1 MPRSVLGY
9 ILEPTYGLVD
19 RLHLNFFRIHVL
31 WFIINPIFWSIIF
44 YVSSGQYPV
53 SYIDSLFLCTSAH
66 TVTGLSTVNLSTL
79 TGFQQAILFYLMCV
93 GNYTVV
99 SLVMVIVRKHYIIEK
114 VLKTRP
120 NPHFSR
126 IGQIVRSKTMGFFGT
141 TQAGA
146 APEGKPALHDKEDGV
161 TTDVE
166 TVRASESDRNSQ
178 SAGPKGTRL
187 HGDEISK
194 QGSRADVPTP
204 TLAAIPPQ
212 GVKGLPEVDHTLE
225 HDDPQAVTLPSS
237 NKAVDLHN
245 APTLSPKMSPG
256 ILGDGNLYRTDSPS
270 AMSDPHTP
278 RSNLHSATPGQV
290 NFAIPLTHT
299 VTTRSRVSRAPT
311 TIRRPTIGQPGTTVV
326 TASPGPRRQGTG
338 LLFPSGP
345 TWTSNSSKPGDKN
358 AQESIPQRP
367 EPLGPFDP
375 QLLAAPTYERRF
387 GGFPGP
393 LTLGARFAQRLAPKQ
408 YAELKRRLTLDP
420 SGIYAP
426 TSEPVGQG
434 ETRTAIERTRTEGST
449 SVRRRREGTQAQEEV
464 HSPPL
469 PERPPLAPPHM
480 QSALPDSPIPP
491 HLRFQRPSESDDSS
505 TGILTD
511 IGVEVKKTVLYLKHG
526 ILKVGR
532 NSAFLN
538 TDDLTDEQLEE
549 LGGIEYRALRA
560 LTWIVG
566 LYWVGTQ
573 MMMFIIFV
581 IYLYTRSEWNS
592 VFESQPRLI
601 PKAWFAAFQAVSS
614 YTGGGL
620 TLVDQGMVPFASA
633 YVMVIFQGWLIVAGS
648 LGLPVFLRLIV
659 WILCKIAPAEHKAP
673 LQFLLDHPRRC
684 YLYMFPSHQTWF
696 LVVVFFSLTFLE
708 WFGFLILDIGI
719 PTIAAIPLNIRVL
732 SGLFQSIAV
741 RASGFA
747 IIPLGS
753 VAPAVKFLYMVMMYI
768 SAYPIAMSIRSTN
781 VYEQRSLGVYEDV
794 EEDPEDLDPDVD
806 EDAAKLVR
814 GPKGEVLFSK
824 YLGMHVRR
832 QLSYDLWWLALALF
846 LILITE
852 RGQVMNHESDSW
864 FNQFTVMFEL
874 VSAYA
879 TVGLSLG
886 IPTENYSLSGAFG
899 PLSKLIL
906 CLVMLRGRH
915 RDLPQAIDR
924 AILLP
929 HEFSRASP
937 EGHHIVESLDPSNAQ
952 SNTQENGPPV
962 TETRKQ

>member
-44 YVSSGQYPV
+44 YVSSGQYSV

-66 TVTGLSTVNLSTL
+66 TVTGLSTLNLSTL
-79 TGFQQAILFYLMCV
+79 TGFQQAILFYLMCI

-99 SLVMVIVRKHYIIEK
+99 SLVMVIIRKHYFVDK

-120 NPHFSR
+120 TPHGPTLSR
-126 IGQIVRSKTMGFFGT
+126 IGHMVRRKTMALLGT
-141 TQAGA
+141 HPTS
-146 APEGKPALHDKEDGV
+146 APEGQAAHVDKEGGV
-161 TTDVE
+161 TAEVE
-166 TVRASESDRNSQ
+166 TVRASESDQSSQ
-178 SAGPKGTRL
+178 PAMSEGKQLYGK
-187 HGDEISK
+187 EVSK
-194 QGSRADVPTP
+194 QGSRTDVPKP
-204 TLAAIPPQ
+204 TLAAVPPQ
-212 GVKGLPEVDHTLE
+212 GLAGLPEVDNAPE
-225 HDDPQAVTLPSS
+225 AADAQATTALAN
-237 NKAVDLHN
+237 NKAVDFQS

-256 ILGDGNLYRTDSPS
+256 ILGDGTLYRTESPS
-270 AMSDPHTP
+270 VMSDPHTP

-290 NFAIPLTHT
+290 NFAIPLAHT
-299 VTTRSRVSRAPT
+299 TTTRSRVSRAT
-311 TIRRPTIGQPGTTVV
+311 AITRRPTISQPGTAVV

-338 LLFPSGP
+338 LLFSSAP
-345 TWTSNSSKPGDKN
+345 TWTSTVSRPADKN
-358 AQESIPQRP
+358 VQEAPASQLQPP

-375 QLLAAPTYERRF
+375 QLRAAPTYERRF

-393 LTLGARFAQRLAPKQ
+393 LTLGARLVQRVAPKQ

-426 TSEPVGQG
+426 TSDPIGKG
-434 ETRTAIERTRTEGST
+434 ETSTAIERTRTEGT
-449 SVRRRREGTQAQEEV
+449 ASVRRRREGTHGPEEV
-464 HSPPL
+464 YSPPL

-480 QSALPDSPIPP
+480 HSTHDAPVPP
-491 HLRFQRPSESDDSS
+491 HLRFERPSFSESDDSS

-511 IGVEVKKTVLYLKHG
+511 IGVEVKKTVLYLKQG

-538 TDDLTDEQLEE
+538 TDELTDEQLEE

-573 MMMFIIFV
+573 MATFLILV
-581 IYLYTRSEWNS
+581 IYLYTSSEWDF
-592 VFESQPRLI
+592 VFEGQPRLV

-648 LGLPVFLRLIV
+648 LGLPIFLRLIMD
-659 WILCKIAPAEHKAP
+659 P
-673 LQFLLDHPRRC
+673 LF
-684 YLYMFPSHQTWF
+684 
-696 LVVVFFSLTFLE
+696 VE

-719 PTIAAIPLNIRVL
+719 PTIAAIPLNVRVL

-747 IIPLGS
+747 IVPLGA

-781 VYEQRSLGVYEDV
+781 VYEQRSLGVYENV
-794 EEDPEDLDPDVD
+794 EEDPEGLDPDVD

-852 RGQVMNHESDSW
+852 RAEVMNDETAW

-886 IPTENYSLSGAFG
+886 IPTENFSLSGAFK
-899 PLSKLIL
+899 PLSKLIV

-929 HEFSRASP
+929 HEFSRDKTSP
-937 EGHHIVESLDPSNAQ
+937 EGNHIIGSFDQLITQ
-952 SNTQENGPPV
+952 SSTPGNDPPV
-962 TETRKQ
+962 TEKTQQ